1 MKQSDIAL
9 VKITVDN
16 TEESVVK
23 YVRSYTEGLE
33 KLRKSNPKKAQS
45 ISTGNSLKS
54 PQLKKAFADTSK

>member
-9 VKITVDN
+9 VKIIVDN

-33 KLRKSNPKKAQS
+33 KLRKSNSKKAQS

-54 PQLKKAFADTSK
+54 PQLKKAFADISK